1 MDFSAI
7 PRLFARKVATRD
19 QNRRIEV
26 VRLDVQRLA
35 GTIIREAPNSAEM
48 TLALRRLDDCF
59 DQVQKAILRAPQVPE
74 LAQEERLELFRR
86 VDRDLDPKTRSELA
100 IVLDLSP
107 DDVDGKAKPQQ
118 AFAVS

>member
-59 DQVQKAILRAPQVPE
+59 DQVQKAILRAPQAE
-74 LAQEERLELFRR
+74 GRGQAERLELFAK
-86 VDRDLDPKTRSELA
+86 VDRGLDPKTRAELA
-100 IVLDLSP
+100 IVLELSP
-107 DDVDGKAKPQQ
+107 DDVDGKAKPEQ
-118 AFAVS
+118 AMAVS